1 MYKAVFGLKRQNGT
15 SIEEFERH
23 WREDHSPIAA
33 EIPDLQ
39 KYTIS
44 IALDPEDSRYDGTAQ
59 LYFDSAE
66 ALEAGLDSEAMDEAA
81 ADLANFANTEDVL
94 ELVVE
99 EGVHVD
105 ET

>member
-1 MYKAVFGLKRQNGT
+1 MYKAIFGLNRKSGMD
-15 SIEEFERH
+15 IEAFERH

-33 EIPDLQ
+33 EIPDLK

-44 IALDPEDSRYDGTAQ
+44 IALDPEESRYDGTAQ
-59 LYFDSAE
+59 LYFDSAD
-66 ALEAGLDSEAMDEAA
+66 ALEMGLESDAMAEAG
-81 ADLANFANTEDVL
+81 ADLANFADTDDVL
-94 ELVVE
+94 QLVVE